1 MKITLNRCHACGTL
15 FTDATRSP
23 HDEDRCTSCDPAL
36 LTPTERMTALF
47 RDCFPPRTTNG

>member
-23 HDEDRCTSCDPAL
+23 HDPDRCTSCAPMDKTLEDRMIAL
-36 LTPTERMTALF
+36 L
-47 RDCFPPRTTNG
+47 RDCFQPRTTT